1 MKDLTLCVPC
11 FQRPKRTL
19 RAVEA
24 VLAQDMNNWEAFFIG
39 DGCPEFQKLID
50 NGDFNRHIEAA
61 KLNGNKL
68 IVRNLKEHFGGWGY
82 EVRNKIISTAVSK
95 YTIFLDNDDTIKHN
109 HFSNYFNAINDTEYD
124 FVYLNTWI
132 EPIDR
137 PRISELTFGKIGHHE
152 IIVKTPFLQ
161 SMPPQIHQYGHDWT
175 LIKHMMEKGKYAKA
189 ISEKQTYIVKALGD
203 FRTDTID

>member
-82 EVRNKIISTAVSK
+82 EVRNKIISAAVSK
-95 YTIFLDNDDTIKHN
+95 YTIFLDNARKKRKIK
-109 HFSNYFNAINDTEYD
+109 
-124 FVYLNTWI
+124 
-132 EPIDR
+132 
-137 PRISELTFGKIGHHE
+137 
-152 IIVKTPFLQ
+152 
-161 SMPPQIHQYGHDWT
+161 
-175 LIKHMMEKGKYAKA
+175 
-189 ISEKQTYIVKALGD
+189 
-203 FRTDTID
+203 